1 MYLQALGFVLL
12 QLTCCVLQMA
22 EPGKHAMKNEIE
34 GDGGCLSNAIDGAE
48 SLLKKNSGIIWK
60 VVGIVALLGK
70 GLT

>member
-1 MYLQALGFVLL
+1 
-12 QLTCCVLQMA
+12 MA